1 MLSPNLLGRGRL
13 YEVWLYCFI
22 FTKASDTF
30 LYSMW
35 VILLQLG
42 SCDQQPQ
49 KHKGLSCSCTQHER
63 EWKKQDRNHS
73 IQLEKIFLGVS
84 YNSCKIPT
92 TAYCFSTN
100 FLCEFCG
107 FLKDHHRRI
116 PLDNLFF
123 GLIVCY
129 VCWCWLLI
137 ICCF

>member
-1 MLSPNLLGRGRL
+1 MRSD
-13 YEVWLYCFI
+13 YI
-22 FTKASDTF
+22 ASF
-30 LYSMW
+30 S
-35 VILLQLG
+35 
-42 SCDQQPQ
+42 Q
-49 KHKGLSCSCTQHER
+49 KHQIPFFIACESSSFSLAPATSSHKSTKVCHAAVHNMKESGRNRIETIPYN
-63 EWKKQDRNHS
+63 WKKS
-73 IQLEKIFLGVS
+73 SLVMLGVS

-123 GLIVCY
+123 GLIVRY